1 MDPFKLLT
9 KGTKLSAKSQDG
21 RLVVLPSAGPAKTPQ
36 TLAVGVIVPEQDAI
50 TKGTKRK
57 RTTSSSTEKPLSS
70 VPPQVPDF
78 FSHGTTADV
87 PIVNNK
93 AINDIQHPGSTDDT
107 SELSFVRKSEIECQQ
122 ILRRHKIKLTLMK
135 SVASKKR
142 INGKKVEMVQ
152 LTPQP
157 LEDFAS
163 LRSRF
168 KISKRLAGN
177 LVQLGYT
184 LPTEV
189 QLGAIPLLL
198 GNDEDRGLHRLP
210 KWKNTGKSHV
220 DLLSVAPTGSGKT
233 LAFLIPVI
241 QGLLNSKHE
250 SSTSEEANTL
260 NAHIKA
266 IILAPTH
273 ELADQIVNE
282 SRKLVQG
289 TGLKV
294 SGMKKGMRIL
304 IDQDDKNS
312 AGEVDSIVK
321 ADLLISTPMALAN
334 VIASDSS
341 EARTV
346 PSIHYLVMDEADVLL
361 DPLFREQTVAIW
373 NACTNPGLQV
383 SFWSATIG
391 ASIENL
397 AQELIITRRKELKIP
412 SKNHYILRVI
422 AGLKDSAIPIV
433 SHRLTYA
440 ATEQGKLLAIRQILR
455 PTGFEYGH
463 SLRPPF
469 LVFTQTISRATALH
483 SELLYDIPFEAGG
496 SNRIAVLHSSLSD
509 TARSDI
515 MTRFRRGEIWI
526 LITTD
531 LLSRG
536 IDFRGVNGIV
546 NYDIPTTSAAYV
558 HRAGRTGRA
567 GREGGIAITLYTK
580 EDIPYVKN
588 IANVIAASERVH
600 GKKSSEQA
608 GESLPRWLLDAL
620 PNVSKKTKKELKKR
634 GVKERAAGFMGSSV
648 RISTKSG
655 FQRQLEDKKKGAR
668 AASQKKTLESE
679 VEAEHEQLGSESE
692 WGGLED

>member
-9 KGTKLSAKSQDG
+9 QGTKRSAKSQDG
-21 RLVVLPSAGPAKTPQ
+21 RMVVLPSAGPAKTPQ
-36 TLAVGVIVPEQDAI
+36 TLAVDVIDHEQNTV

-57 RTTSSSTEKPLSS
+57 RTTSTFTGGSLSS
-70 VPPQVPDF
+70 SPPQVPDF
-78 FSHGTTADV
+78 FSHGTTADAPV
-87 PIVNNK
+87 VKNK
-93 AINDIQHPGSTDDT
+93 AIDDTQHPISTD
-107 SELSFVRKSEIECQQ
+107 SIKELPFVRKSEIECQQ
-122 ILRRHKIKLTLMK
+122 VLRKHKIKITLMK
-135 SVASKKR
+135 SVAPRKR

-168 KISKRLAGN
+168 KISKRLAEN

-198 GNDEDRGLHRLP
+198 GNDEDRGFHRLP
-210 KWKNTGKSHV
+210 KWKNTERGHV

-233 LAFLIPVI
+233 LAFLIPVV
-241 QGLLNSKHE
+241 QGLLNLKHDL
-250 SSTSEEANTL
+250 STSDGDDKS

-266 IILAPTH
+266 VILAPTH

-294 SGMKKGMRIL
+294 VGMKKGMRIL
-304 IDQDDKNS
+304 IDQDDGNS
-312 AGEVDSIVK
+312 AGEVDSAVK
-321 ADLLISTPMALAN
+321 AEILVSTPMALAN
-334 VIASDSS
+334 VIAGDPS
-341 EARTV
+341 EAQRI
-346 PSIHYLVMDEADVLL
+346 PSIHYLVLDEADVLL
-361 DPLFREQTVAIW
+361 DPLFREQTMSIW
-373 NACTNPGLQV
+373 TACTNPGLQI
-383 SFWSATIG
+383 SLWSATIG
-391 ASIENL
+391 ASIEDL
-397 AQELIITRRKELKIP
+397 AQELIIARRKELKLS

-422 AGLKDSAIPIV
+422 AGLKDSALPTV
-433 SHRLTYA
+433 SHHLIYA

-455 PTGFEYGH
+455 PTGIESSP

-496 SNRIAVLHSSLSD
+496 SSRIAVLHSSLSD
-509 TARSDI
+509 IARSDI
-515 MTRFRRGEIWI
+515 MTRFRKGEIWI

-588 IANVIAASERVH
+588 VANVIAASERAH
-600 GKKSSEQA
+600 GKKSSEQD

-634 GVKERAAGFMGSSV
+634 GVKERAASLKGSSA

-655 FQRQLEDKKKGAR
+655 FQRQLEDRKKGAK
-668 AASQKKTLESE
+668 AASQKRALESE
-679 VEAEHEQLGSESE
+679 IEVEHEQLGDESE